1 MVVMPQF
8 PLGTVL
14 FPTMVL
20 PLHVF
25 EPRYRTMVTEVLE
38 GDRTFGVVLIERGA
52 DTGGGDVRTDFGCTA
67 RVLEAEQFSD
77 GRWAL
82 ITMGVERFRVSTWL
96 EDDPYPKADVE
107 LWPDEFPD
115 DSLPHDELQGRYEEV
130 SAKFRRCLALAAE
143 SGVDV
148 GPLPPKV
155 DDIELGCMQ
164 MSALAPVTAL
174 DKQRLLGAPGPT
186 ERLGLLSVMIDDSV
200 ELIEARLTDS

>member
-1 MVVMPQF
+1 MAIMPQF

-25 EPRYRTMVTEVLE
+25 EPRYRTMVAEVLD
-38 GDRTFGVVLIERGA
+38 GDGTFGVVLIERGA
-52 DTGGGDVRTDFGCTA
+52 DTGGGDHRTDFGTTA

-82 ITMGVERFRVSTWL
+82 ITMGVERFRVHEWL
-96 EDDPYPKADVE
+96 PDDPYPQAEVE
-107 LWPDEFPD
+107 LWPDTD
-115 DSLPHDELQGRYEEV
+115 DGADLHGLFQSV

-143 SGVDV
+143 SGLDV
-148 GPLPPKV
+148 GPLPPQV
-155 DDIELGCMQ
+155 DDVGLGCMQ
-164 MSALAPVTAL
+164 MSALAPVTSL
-174 DKQRLLGAPGPT
+174 DKQRLLGAPGPS
-186 ERLGLLSVMIDDSV
+186 ERLQLLDVMIDDSV

>member
-1 MVVMPQF
+1 MAVMPQF

-25 EPRYRTMVTEVLE
+25 EPRYRTMVTEVLD
-38 GDRTFGVVLIERGA
+38 GDGTFGVVLIERGA

-67 RVLEAEQFSD
+67 QVLEAEQFSD

-82 ITMGVERFRVSTWL
+82 ITMGVERFRVSEWL
-96 EDDPYPKADVE
+96 SDDPFPRAEVD
-107 LWPDEFPD
+107 LWPDEATD
-115 DSLPHDELQGRYEEV
+115 DDLQDRYEAV

-174 DKQRLLGAPGPT
+174 DKQRLLGAPGPA
-186 ERLGLLSVMIDDSV
+186 ERLRLLDVMIDDSV